1 MRYITAVTHPKV
13 RCSKSV
19 RSGGSG
25 CGGGG
30 GVGEVGIDISE
41 QVAHHSR
48 HTGTHVFS
56 GQTGEVPVEE
66 KNTADV
72 AWEAVLQPL
81 RDVFLHKGSTDNI
94 LKKGILKPE
103 IDRITPNRENEQ
115 VIGLLFTNP
124 QNPQSYSVLKKNIV
138 TLKYKAQ
145 KYPVSPFHLL
155 LCTAVATIK
164 CFKSMQ
170 RHCGAVF
177 LDYYCRAANIFLMF
191 QTITSGGRVSA

>member
-1 MRYITAVTHPKV
+1 MRGSSAAIKRCFSPQRINGQYI
-13 RCSKSV
+13 
-19 RSGGSG
+19 
-25 CGGGG
+25 
-30 GVGEVGIDISE
+30 
-41 QVAHHSR
+41 
-48 HTGTHVFS
+48 
-56 GQTGEVPVEE
+56 
-66 KNTADV
+66 
-72 AWEAVLQPL
+72 
-81 RDVFLHKGSTDNI
+81 
-94 LKKGILKPE
+94 KKGILKPE
-103 IDRITPNRENEQ
+103 IDRTTPNRENEQ